1 MCVKPFGRTHTM
13 THSITKTKQKYV
25 LKSYVDEE
33 GFDADGIGDYTYVA
47 ERYQSFDSKE
57 EILSYLQK
65 NIRYDYKNVKPNFS
79 TIKEYCDTFEFELF
93 ERAEKYD

>member
-1 MCVKPFGRTHTM
+1 M
-13 THSITKTKQKYV
+13 TYSVTKTKLKYI

-57 EILSYLQK
+57 KILSYLQK
-65 NIRYDYKNVKPNFS
+65 NIWYDDRKTKPNFN

-93 ERAEKYD
+93 ERTEKYD

>member
-1 MCVKPFGRTHTM
+1 M
-13 THSITKTKQKYV
+13 TISVTKTKLKYI

-57 EILSYLQK
+57 KILSYLQK
-65 NIRYDYKNVKPNFS
+65 NIWYDDRKTKPNFN

-93 ERAEKYD
+93 ERTEKYD